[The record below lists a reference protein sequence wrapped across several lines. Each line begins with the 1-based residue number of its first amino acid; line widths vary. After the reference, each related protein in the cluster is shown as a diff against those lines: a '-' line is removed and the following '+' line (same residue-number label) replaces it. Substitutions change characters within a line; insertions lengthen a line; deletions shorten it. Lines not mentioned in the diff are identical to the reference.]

1 MKTILLTGASGDIG
15 SAFITKLIAEGYRVI
30 GVTHS
35 DASAEKVRTL
45 YGIDTFV
52 ADLGLHTDIVKLGTE
67 IIEPID
73 WLVTAHGY
81 IDTELDFMQATSEH
95 IETTFRVN
103 TLSNI
108 YLAQAF
114 LPRLARGIVLISST
128 AGISANGR
136 TLAYSASKAG
146 ANSLAQGF
154 ARNKS
159 EQTFIALCPGPTKGV
174 MRDKIGAEG
183 GQEPSLVADALSRII
198 GDGSEY
204 MSGDIVSVKDGALKI
219 ESRIV

>member
-15 SAFITKLIAEGYRVI
+15 SAIVTKLTADGYRVI

-35 DASAEKVRTL
+35 DSSAEKVRSL
-45 YGIDTFV
+45 HGIDTFV
-52 ADLGLHTDIVKLGTE
+52 ADLGKRDDIMRLGKEVTE
-67 IIEPID
+67 PFE

-81 IDTELDFMQATSEH
+81 IDTELDFMQATPEH

-103 TLSNI
+103 ALSQI

-114 LPRLARGIVLISST
+114 LPRLSRGMVMISST
-128 AGISANGR
+128 AGVSANGR

-146 ANSLAQGF
+146 VNALAQGL

-159 EQTFIALCPGPTKGV
+159 EQTFIALCPGPTKGS

-183 GQEPSLVADALSRII
+183 GQEPSLVADALVRII
-198 GDGSEY
+198 ADGSEY
-204 MSGDIVSVKDGALKI
+204 MSGDIVSVKDGAVKI